1 MLSWEGECVITD
13 KEALE
18 RVITLLSGNAKG
30 VSPALSEW
38 WERHEGTLWVLESM
52 LEALEDD
59 E

>member
-1 MLSWEGECVITD
+1 MTD

-18 RVITLLSGNAKG
+18 RVITLVNENAKG
-30 VSPALSEW
+30 VSPALSAW
-38 WERHEGTLWVLESM
+38 WEQHEGTLWVLEGL

>member
-1 MLSWEGECVITD
+1 MTD

-18 RVITLLSGNAKG
+18 RVITLVKAREGFGLASAGWVQEHN
-30 VSPALSEW
+30 
-38 WERHEGTLWVLESM
+38 GTLWVLEGL

>member
-1 MLSWEGECVITD
+1 MLSWEGECVMTD

-18 RVITLLSGNAKG
+18 RVLTLVKAREGFGLASAGWVQEHN
-30 VSPALSEW
+30 
-38 WERHEGTLWVLESM
+38 GTLWVLEGL